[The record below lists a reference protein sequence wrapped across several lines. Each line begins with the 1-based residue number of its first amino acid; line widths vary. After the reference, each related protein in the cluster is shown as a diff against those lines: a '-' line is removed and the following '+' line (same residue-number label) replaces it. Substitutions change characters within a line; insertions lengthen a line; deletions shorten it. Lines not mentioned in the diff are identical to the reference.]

1 MYTVGAVG
9 IPLSS
14 QGSAERRFDV
24 LFLAAEEG
32 QGLMEYGLILVLI
45 AIVVFAVLAL
55 LGPEIGDLFSTA
67 IDELPF

>member
-1 MYTVGAVG
+1 VYTVGAARF
-9 IPLSS
+9 PLSS
-14 QGSAERRFDV
+14 QGNAERRFDV

-45 AIVVFAVLAL
+45 AIVVFVVLAL

-67 IDELPF
+67 VDELPF